1 MRREK
6 PGGHVSK
13 AIARQE
19 VQALMR
25 SGAQLVEVLPNKE
38 YQDIHLPGA
47 VNIPLTKLD
56 RQSTAGLAPAQAVI
70 VYCYD
75 YQ

>member
-1 MRREK
+1 VYRAIGRE
-6 PGGHVSK
+6 
-13 AIARQE
+13 E
-19 VQALMR
+19 VQTLMR
-25 SGAQLVEVLPNKE
+25 SGAQLVEVLPVKE
-38 YQDIHLPGA
+38 YQSIHLPGA

-56 RQSTAGLAPAQAVI
+56 RQSAAGLVPARALI